1 MTNENNDRISAWE
14 ERRRQFSGAAPL
26 EQNANIQ
33 LNTWEE
39 RRKQFLENTQANETE
54 PQSNQLPPEE
64 TQRQEKIFK
73 DANGFDRFMMGAAKG
88 VVDVANAMP
97 WAEELPE
104 NEKAVVNS
112 LTERME
118 KNPSIA
124 QSAGEFVGQTAPF
137 VSGAGLINLASSTAG
152 KLGMASLFGAGEG
165 AVVAKANNSDPTVGA
180 AIGAVTGPLGEL
192 AAPYINRAGQAVFN
206 KVTGKGATST
216 VAKNPDAMIDDVVQ
230 SATKA
235 TDNNILSSNQK
246 NIESFAQEVK
256 PDQKVLD
263 AARRLGMEDSLT
275 PGMYSENPAFRA
287 FDTALSSTPGNK
299 SFHARREAINRLGSE
314 ADKFI
319 SDFGGDL
326 DKNFI
331 NVAAKNR
338 YTALRDGLNAE
349 SKRLYKQVENAIP
362 KRVTVDTSNTMKAI
376 EDFGDD
382 VGGLEAMKKLFP
394 KASSSLELLDPN
406 TLPTYGRL
414 DRVRMMI
421 GDARSGKASKDNP
434 FVNMA
439 TSDLNKLYAAMTRDQ
454 EEVAMKYGA
463 SELWNEAK
471 GVARQQF
478 AVQDAMITN
487 LGKDTNKG
495 IIEQMQKAVVD
506 MSQGKGGDFRK
517 LVNNLPDD
525 VLQNVVITSMNKAF
539 TTNAK
544 SPGQSLGVD
553 GFVKWYNGMLRNKSN
568 MQALSRSIGYDASKR
583 LRSIYDVAKG
593 INRQNSERVYSS
605 KQLEQMMNN
614 FAGEGGALS
623 KIYGI
628 AKKAGMAEAATTSI
642 GLPGTGTIG
651 VIFSLLGKGKSS
663 RVQAA
668 DELITSSTFKN
679 ISRIVA
685 SKETSPQQRKL
696 MNNAISKL
704 PQYKKWLSTLPKEE
718 AENIRRAGIVSLM
731 TNEQQEGR

>member
-1 MTNENNDRISAWE
+1 MAVQNYSEEQLFTALRNADAAGDAEGAKRIA
-14 ERRRQFSGAAPL
+14 GM
-26 EQNANIQ
+26 I
-33 LNTWEE
+33 
-39 RRKQFLENTQANETE
+39 KQSRST
-54 PQSNQLPPEE
+54 PVNQITPEE
-64 TQRQEKIFK
+64 QKRQDNIF
-73 DANGFDRFMMGAAKG
+73 DDSNGFEKFMMGAAKG

-137 VSGAGLINLASSTAG
+137 ISGAGLVNLASSTAG
-152 KLGMASLFGAGEG
+152 RLGIASLFGAGEG

-206 KVTGKGATST
+206 KVTGRGAANAA
-216 VAKNPDAMIDDVVQ
+216 AKSPEAMVDDVIQ

-235 TDNNILSSNQK
+235 TDNKILSSNQK

-275 PGMYSENPAFRA
+275 PGMYSENPAYRA
-287 FDTALSSTPGNK
+287 FENAVSSTPGNRAY
-299 SFHARREAINRLGSE
+299 HNRRDAIERLGNE
-314 ADKFI
+314 ADRFI
-319 SDFGGDL
+319 NDFGGDL
-326 DKNFI
+326 DKSLVNA
-331 NVAAKNR
+331 VTKNR
-338 YTALRDGLNAE
+338 YTSLRDELYEE
-349 SKRLYKQVENAIP
+349 SNRLYKQVESAIP
-362 KRVTVDTSNTMKAI
+362 KRATVDTSNTMKAI

-394 KASSSLELLDPN
+394 KASNSLDLLDPN

-421 GDARSGKASKDNP
+421 GEAQSRKAGKDNP

-454 EEVAMKYGA
+454 EAAALKYGA
-463 SELWNEAK
+463 GDLWNEAK

-478 AVQDAMITN
+478 AVQDAMIAN

-506 MSQGKGGDFRK
+506 MSQGKGADFRR

-605 KQLEQMMNN
+605 SQIDKMMNN

-628 AKKAGMAEAATTSI
+628 AKKVASAEAATTSA
-642 GLPGTGTIG
+642 GLPGSGTVG
-651 VIFSLLGKGKSS
+651 VLSSLLGKGKSS
-663 RVQAA
+663 RIQAA
-668 DELITSSTFKN
+668 DDLITSSTFKN
-679 ISRIVA
+679 ISKIVL
-685 SKETSPQQRKL
+685 SKETTPQQRKL
-696 MNNAISKL
+696 MDRAISKL
-704 PQYKKWLSTLPKEE
+704 PQYRRWLETIPKEE
-718 AENIRRAGIVSLM
+718 AENIRRAGIISLM
-731 TNEQQEGR
+731 TNRDESEK